1 MTDQPDLE
9 SGASAKV
16 PSPAHPISRTLAPP
30 HALTPTTSPPCAP
43 APAPTASSHPAPT
56 PATSPRPSPAP
67 SDLALLRAE
76 LRHLRARAH
85 THPLISQAQG
95 ILQER
100 YALADGESAFALLQR
115 ASQQHNVRM
124 RLLVEAVIRTPG
136 PDPRHHPLW
145 FPRRTQLPAPPLT
158 FQAARQANGDT
169 NGASPLNHGTVL
181 RSVLSQLL
189 AITDTDMGNVQ
200 LPDRVRGGLR
210 LEHHTGLSEDF
221 VDFFAHV
228 GDDGTS
234 CAEAAR
240 TLSQVTVG
248 DVESAPVF
256 DEASRR
262 AILDAGSRAA
272 HSAPLFTSAGVCVG
286 MASAH
291 LDRTVKQMTAAQHKA
306 MTDLGAQAGQWLAW
320 YNRTVL
326 TDALEHLHVLGTRHR
341 GTAVRRR

>member
-1 MTDQPDLE
+1 MTDQPDLK
-9 SGASAKV
+9 SGTSAKV
-16 PSPAHPISRTLAPP
+16 PSPAAPSPRTLAPSP
-30 HALTPTTSPPCAP
+30 APTPIPRAPVPSPAP
-43 APAPTASSHPAPT
+43 APAP
-56 PATSPRPSPAP
+56 ATSASPSPTP

-136 PDPRHHPLW
+136 PDPSHHPLW
-145 FPRRTQLPAPPLT
+145 FPRRTQLPAPPLA
-158 FQAARQANGDT
+158 FEAARHATGET
-169 NGASPLNHGTVL
+169 NGTSPLNHGTVL

-228 GDDGTS
+228 GDDATA

-248 DVESAPVF
+248 DVESAALF
-256 DEASRR
+256 DEPSRR

-272 HSAPLFTSAGVCVG
+272 HSAPLFTSAGICVG
-286 MASAH
+286 MVSAH
-291 LDRTVKQMTAAQHKA
+291 LDRTVKEMTAAQHKA